1 MNKDYYLELVGMDII
16 HYESLNIYPVTYG
29 EIKNSI
35 GYQKLMRCFIP
46 FQLSKDFIEITEKC
60 TLEDNFN
67 LFSDLIMKDEN
78 FLSNVAII
86 LKIFCKPE
94 KIYAKNNQLD
104 LYDVED
110 NIFFSLTKDNFEI
123 VADILLRLN
132 GIRKLKAERPPA
144 NMSERQRDI
153 WEKLQAGRAREAKKN
168 EVTFYDVLN
177 ICEFA
182 QYYISINEIKNWTIW
197 KILNCYHA
205 KVGQKTYDDNLK
217 IGIASYDLKSISGKN
232 HWFKQLM
239 IQDDSE

>member
-94 KIYAKNNQLD
+94 K
-104 LYDVED
+104 
-110 NIFFSLTKDNFEI
+110 
-123 VADILLRLN
+123 
-132 GIRKLKAERPPA
+132 
-144 NMSERQRDI
+144 
-153 WEKLQAGRAREAKKN
+153 
-168 EVTFYDVLN
+168 N
-177 ICEFA
+177 IC
-182 QYYISINEIKNWTIW
+182 K
-197 KILNCYHA
+197 K
-205 KVGQKTYDDNLK
+205 
-217 IGIASYDLKSISGKN
+217 
-232 HWFKQLM
+232 
-239 IQDDSE
+239 